1 MKKQIISYDVF
12 LLNALLSYKNPISE
26 TETELIMNSI
36 NNSSLSL
43 EIEGPKKEISS
54 LIMFEGRNYRLL
66 GKDEPKASAFINE
79 RLTSLFKKLN
89 EANEIKLQLKNK

>member
-26 TETELIMNSI
+26 TEAELIMNSI

-43 EIEGPKKEISS
+43 EIEGPKEELSS
-54 LIMFEGRNYRLL
+54 LILFEGRNYHLF
-66 GKDEPKASAFINE
+66 GKNEPLAYAFKNE
-79 RLTSLFKKLN
+79 RLTSLFKRIN
-89 EANEIKLQLKNK
+89 EANELKLKNK

>member
-26 TETELIMNSI
+26 NEAELIMNSI

-43 EIEGPKKEISS
+43 KIEGPKEQLSS
-54 LIMFEGRNYRLL
+54 LILFEGRSYHLF
-66 GKDEPKASAFINE
+66 GKDEERASVFINE
-79 RLTSLFKKLN
+79 RLTSLFKKLH
-89 EANEIKLQLKNK
+89 EANELKLQLKNK